1 MPRPAAGPASRPV
14 AGTLC
19 RAARIARCVARTAR
33 RVACTTATALTA
45 AASVAT
51 PATAAT
57 VPATPAPA
65 TPTQVAP
72 QSDSAGIPVRDQG
85 VIDACQRCHAVDD
98 AGRMSRVSFMRKTP
112 EGWQQSIRRMATL
125 NDMELDPED
134 ARRIVRYLS
143 DHHGL
148 APEEL
153 EPGRFE
159 VERRL
164 IEWSYEADKDVAYTC
179 SRCHS
184 MGRVVTQRRT
194 KEEWELLM
202 AMHRGYYPL
211 SDTQGF
217 RRIGP
222 PPPDATDTRHPMD
235 KAVAHFAKAFPLD
248 TPEWTAWSATMRPPG
263 LEGTW
268 ALRGHDPG
276 RGPIY
281 GTVSISAGDDA
292 SSFATQSSYVNARTG
307 AESSRT
313 GRAVVYTGYQWRGR
327 SFAGRTQGAG
337 IADTALREVMTVDRS
352 RAEIN
357 GRWFRGAYDEFG
369 PDVTLV
375 RADGPV
381 LLGLYPVSART
392 GASDV
397 AVRIY
402 GANLAGTGASA
413 MGAPDMIAPDMDPS
427 AVDMGPGVDVL
438 AVEAGEGDFVL
449 ATVAVDEDAAP
460 GARDVYVNGR
470 AVPGAFTVYR
480 QVDRIAVEP
489 RVGMA
494 RLGGGTHFPKGYAQ
508 FQATAFANGPDSK
521 PETADDLDL
530 GQADVTWLLEEYA
543 AVFDDDDLEYVG
555 TLDQNGLFEPALDGP
570 NPRRSGQ
577 RNNVGDVWVVATYQ
591 GPGDNEV
598 RGRAHLV
605 VTVPLYM
612 RWEPW
617 RVQEV
622 LPPPPRST
630 GR

>member
-1 MPRPAAGPASRPV
+1 MNRAV
-14 AGTLC
+14 AETRS
-19 RAARIARCVARTAR
+19 RAAC
-33 RVACTTATALTA
+33 ATRFALA
-45 AASVAT
+45 AALAGGFAVA
-51 PATAAT
+51 ATAARAAAQE
-57 VPATPAPA
+57 PDDP
-65 TPTQVAP
+65 
-72 QSDSAGIPVRDQG
+72 GIPVRDAG
-85 VIDACQRCHAVDD
+85 VIDACERCHAVDD
-98 AGRMSRVSFMRKTP
+98 DGRMSRISFMRKTP

-125 NDMELDPED
+125 NDVELDPED

-153 EPGRFE
+153 RPGRFE

-235 KAVAHFAKAFPLD
+235 KAVEHFAQAFPLD
-248 TPEWTAWSATMRPPG
+248 TPEWTAWSATMRPPR

-268 ALRGHDPG
+268 ALKGRDPG

-281 GTVSISAGDDA
+281 GAVAISAGDDP
-292 SSFATQSSYVNARTG
+292 SSFATEASYVNARTG
-307 AESSRT
+307 ERSSRT

-327 SFAGRTQGAG
+327 SFVGRNPASGDP
-337 IADTALREVMTVDRS
+337 DTALREVMMVDRS
-352 RAEIN
+352 RAEIS

-381 LLGLYPVSART
+381 LLGLYPVSAQT
-392 GASDV
+392 GDRDV
-397 AVRIY
+397 VVRIY
-402 GANLAGTGASA
+402 GANLAHAGAV
-413 MGAPDMIAPDMDPS
+413 
-427 AVDMGPGVDVL
+427 AVDMGPGVQVLSAEEGEDDVVL
-438 AVEAGEGDFVL
+438 ARI
-449 ATVAVDEDAAP
+449 AVDKDAVP
-460 GARDVYVNGR
+460 GARDVYVDGR

-480 QVDRIAVEP
+480 RVDRIAVEP
-489 RVGMA
+489 RVGLA
-494 RLGGGTHFPKGYAQ
+494 RLGGGAHFPKGYVQ
-508 FQATAFANGPDSK
+508 FQAVAFADGPDGK
-521 PETADDLDL
+521 PETDDDLNL
-530 GQADVTWLLEEYA
+530 GQADVTWSLEEYA
-543 AVFDDDDLEYVG
+543 AVFDDDDLDYVG
-555 TLDQNGLFEPALDGP
+555 TLDQDGLFEPAVDGP
-570 NPRRSGQ
+570 NPSRSGA
-577 RNNVGDVWVVATYQ
+577 RNNVGDVWAVAAFQ
-591 GPGDNEV
+591 GPDGAEV

-617 RVQEV
+617 RILEAVAPQ
-622 LPPPPRST
+622 PRST

>member
-1 MPRPAAGPASRPV
+1 MNRTV
-14 AGTLC
+14 ADTPS
-19 RAARIARCVARTAR
+19 RAACAVGSALVALAAAFAAAVVAARTAPH
-33 RVACTTATALTA
+33 A
-45 AASVAT
+45 AAQE
-51 PATAAT
+51 P
-57 VPATPAPA
+57 
-65 TPTQVAP
+65 
-72 QSDSAGIPVRDQG
+72 DDAGIPVRDAS
-85 VIDACQRCHAVDD
+85 VIDACERCHSVDD
-98 AGRMSRVSFMRKTP
+98 DGRMSRISFMRKTP

-134 ARRIVRYLS
+134 ARRVVRYLS

-153 EPGRFE
+153 RPGRFE

-222 PPPDATDTRHPMD
+222 PAPDATDTRHPMD
-235 KAVAHFAKAFPLD
+235 KAVEHFAQAFPLD
-248 TPEWTAWSATMRPPG
+248 TPEWTAWSATMRPPR

-268 ALRGHDPG
+268 ALKGHDPG
-276 RGPIY
+276 RGPLF
-281 GTVSISAGDDA
+281 GTVTISAGDDS
-292 SSFATQSSYVNARTG
+292 SSFATEASYVNARTG
-307 AESSRT
+307 DESRRA

-327 SFAGRTQGAG
+327 SFAGRNPGSG
-337 IADTALREVMTVDRS
+337 DPDTALREVMMVERN
-352 RAEIN
+352 RAEIS

-381 LLGLYPVSART
+381 LLGLYPVSAQT

-402 GANLAGTGASA
+402 GANLAGTGAA
-413 MGAPDMIAPDMDPS
+413 T
-427 AVDMGPGVDVL
+427 VDMGPGVQVL
-438 AVEAGEGDFVL
+438 SVEEGEGDLVL
-449 ATVAVDEDAAP
+449 ARVAVDEDAAP
-460 GARDVYVNGR
+460 GARDVFVDGR
-470 AVPGAFTVYR
+470 AVPNAFTVYR

-489 RVGMA
+489 RVGLA

-508 FQATAFANGPDSK
+508 FSATAFADGPDDK
-521 PETADDLDL
+521 PETDDDLNL
-530 GQADVTWLLEEYA
+530 GQADVTWSLEEYA
-543 AVFDDDDLEYVG
+543 AVFDDDDLNYVG
-555 TLDQNGLFEPALDGP
+555 TLDANGLFEPAVDGP

-577 RNNVGDVWVVATYQ
+577 RNNVGDVWVVAAYQ
-591 GPGDNEV
+591 GPDGAEV

-617 RVQEV
+617 RIQEAP
-622 LPPPPRST
+622 PPPPRST

>member
-1 MPRPAAGPASRPV
+1 MNRAVAETRSRAACATRFALAAAV
-14 AGTLC
+14 AGGF
-19 RAARIARCVARTAR
+19 AVA
-33 RVACTTATALTA
+33 
-45 AASVAT
+45 
-51 PATAAT
+51 ATAAQ
-57 VPATPAPA
+57 AAA
-65 TPTQVAP
+65 QE
-72 QSDSAGIPVRDQG
+72 SDAAGIPVRDAG
-85 VIDACQRCHAVDD
+85 VIDACERCHAVDD
-98 AGRMSRVSFMRKTP
+98 DGRMSRISFMRKTP

-125 NDMELDPED
+125 NDVELDPED
-134 ARRIVRYLS
+134 ARRMVRYLS

-153 EPGRFE
+153 RPGRFE

-235 KAVAHFAKAFPLD
+235 KAVEHFAQAFPLD
-248 TPEWTAWSATMRPPG
+248 TPEWTAWSATMRPPR

-268 ALRGHDPG
+268 ALKGHDPG

-281 GTVSISAGDDA
+281 GTVTISAGDDP
-292 SSFATQSSYVNARTG
+292 SSFATEASYVNARTG
-307 AESSRT
+307 DRSSRA

-327 SFAGRTQGAG
+327 SFVGRNPGSG
-337 IADTALREVMTVDRS
+337 DPDTALREVMMVDRS
-352 RAEIN
+352 RAEIS

-375 RADGPV
+375 RVDGPV
-381 LLGLYPVSART
+381 LLGLYPVSAQT
-392 GASDV
+392 GARDV

-402 GANLAGTGASA
+402 GADLARAGAV
-413 MGAPDMIAPDMDPS
+413 
-427 AVDMGPGVDVL
+427 AVDMGPGVQVL
-438 AVEAGEGDFVL
+438 SAEEGEGDMVL
-449 ATVAVDEDAAP
+449 ARIAVDEDAVP
-460 GARDVYVNGR
+460 GARDVYVDGR
-470 AVPGAFTVYR
+470 AVPGVFTVYR

-489 RVGMA
+489 RVGLA
-494 RLGGGTHFPKGYAQ
+494 RLGGGAHFPKGYVQ
-508 FQATAFANGPDSK
+508 FQAVAFADGPDGK
-521 PETADDLDL
+521 PETTDDLNL
-530 GQADVTWLLEEYA
+530 GQADVTWSLEEYA
-543 AVFDDDDLEYVG
+543 AVFDDDDLDYVG
-555 TLDQNGLFEPALDGP
+555 TLDHDGLFEPAVDGP
-570 NPRRSGQ
+570 NPSRSGA
-577 RNNVGDVWVVATYQ
+577 RNNVGDVWVVAAFQ
-591 GPGDNEV
+591 GPDGAEV

-617 RVQEV
+617 RVLEAGAPQ
-622 LPPPPRST
+622 PRST

>member
-1 MPRPAAGPASRPV
+1 MNRAVAETRSRAACATRFALAAAV
-14 AGTLC
+14 AGGF
-19 RAARIARCVARTAR
+19 AVA
-33 RVACTTATALTA
+33 
-45 AASVAT
+45 
-51 PATAAT
+51 ATAA
-57 VPATPAPA
+57 
-65 TPTQVAP
+65 QVAA
-72 QSDSAGIPVRDQG
+72 QESDVAGIPVRDAG
-85 VIDACQRCHAVDD
+85 VIDACERCHAVDD
-98 AGRMSRVSFMRKTP
+98 DGRMSRISFMRKTP

-125 NDMELDPED
+125 NDVELDPQD
-134 ARRIVRYLS
+134 ARRMVRYLS

-153 EPGRFE
+153 RPGRFE

-235 KAVAHFAKAFPLD
+235 KAVEHFAQAFPLD
-248 TPEWTAWSATMRPPG
+248 TPEWTAWSATMRPPR

-268 ALRGHDPG
+268 ALKGHDPG

-281 GTVSISAGDDA
+281 GTVAISAGDDP
-292 SSFATQSSYVNARTG
+292 SSFATEASYVNARTG
-307 AESSRT
+307 GRSSRA

-327 SFAGRTQGAG
+327 SFVGRNPGSG
-337 IADTALREVMTVDRS
+337 DPDTALREVMMVDRS
-352 RAEIN
+352 RAEIS

-375 RADGPV
+375 RVDGPV
-381 LLGLYPVSART
+381 LLGLYPVSAQT
-392 GASDV
+392 GARDV

-402 GANLAGTGASA
+402 GADLARAGAV
-413 MGAPDMIAPDMDPS
+413 
-427 AVDMGPGVDVL
+427 AVDMGPGVQVL
-438 AVEAGEGDFVL
+438 SAEEGEGDMVL
-449 ATVAVDEDAAP
+449 ARIAVDEDAVP
-460 GARDVYVNGR
+460 GARDVYVDGR

-489 RVGMA
+489 RVGLA
-494 RLGGGTHFPKGYAQ
+494 RLGGGAHFPKGYVQ
-508 FQATAFANGPDSK
+508 FQATAFADGPDGK
-521 PETADDLDL
+521 PETTDDLNL
-530 GQADVTWLLEEYA
+530 GQADVTWSLEEYA
-543 AVFDDDDLEYVG
+543 AVFDDDDLDYVG
-555 TLDQNGLFEPALDGP
+555 TLDQDGLFEPAVDGP
-570 NPRRSGQ
+570 NPSRSGA
-577 RNNVGDVWVVATYQ
+577 RNNVGDVWVVAAFE
-591 GPGDNEV
+591 GPAGAEV

-617 RVQEV
+617 RVLEAVAPQ
-622 LPPPPRST
+622 PRST

>member
-1 MPRPAAGPASRPV
+1 MNRTV
-14 AGTLC
+14 AEKRS
-19 RAARIARCVARTAR
+19 RAAC
-33 RVACTTATALTA
+33 ATKAALAAAFTA
-45 AASVAT
+45 AFAVA
-51 PATAAT
+51 ATAAR
-57 VPATPAPA
+57 VPAQEPDDT
-65 TPTQVAP
+65 
-72 QSDSAGIPVRDQG
+72 GIPVRDAS
-85 VIDACQRCHAVDD
+85 VINACERCHTVDD
-98 AGRMSRVSFMRKTP
+98 DGRMSRISFMRKTP

-134 ARRIVRYLS
+134 ARRIVRYLA

-153 EPGRFE
+153 RPGRFE

-164 IEWSYEADKDVAYTC
+164 IEWSYEADEDVAYTC

-194 KEEWELLM
+194 TEEWGLLM

-235 KAVAHFAKAFPLD
+235 KAVQHFAQAFPLD
-248 TPEWTAWSATMRPPG
+248 TPEWTAWSATMRPPR

-268 ALRGHDPG
+268 ALKGHDPG

-281 GTVSISAGDDA
+281 GTVAISAGDDP
-292 SSFATQSSYVNARTG
+292 SSFATEASYVNARTG
-307 AESSRT
+307 DETKRA

-327 SFAGRTQGAG
+327 SFVGRNPGSG
-337 IADTALREVMTVDRS
+337 DPDTALREVMMVERN
-352 RAEIN
+352 RAEIS

-375 RADGPV
+375 RVDGPV
-381 LLGLYPVSART
+381 LLGLYPVSGQT
-392 GASDV
+392 GARDV

-402 GANLAGTGASA
+402 GANLARAGAV
-413 MGAPDMIAPDMDPS
+413 
-427 AVDMGPGVDVL
+427 AVDMGPGVQVLSAEEVEGDMVL
-438 AVEAGEGDFVL
+438 AR
-449 ATVAVDEDAAP
+449 VAVDEDAAP
-460 GARDVYVNGR
+460 GARDVYVDGR

-489 RVGMA
+489 RVGLA
-494 RLGGGTHFPKGYAQ
+494 RLGGGAHFPKGYAQ
-508 FQATAFANGPDSK
+508 FQATAFADGPDGK
-521 PETADDLDL
+521 PETADDLNL
-530 GQADVTWLLEEYA
+530 GQADVAWSLEEYA

-555 TLDQNGLFEPALDGP
+555 TLDQNGLFEPAVDGP
-570 NPRRSGQ
+570 NPRRSGA
-577 RNNVGDVWVVATYQ
+577 RNNVGDVWVVAAYR
-591 GPGDNEV
+591 GPDGAEV

-617 RVQEV
+617 RILEAR
-622 LPPPPRST
+622 LPQPRST